1 VRNNSTLGLEY
12 FRTNRR
18 IIGSAVFWRA
28 LREPHCQSFSGWFQS
43 LRSQRMLSSK
53 STIPRSS
60 DRRIAAAETTS
71 SRSIARKA
79 TAISLLV
86 VIGAREEGQK
96 VMLAVKNMGG
106 EAGGRQSRS
115 CGSSGRAM
123 KAFVLWP
130 PQR

>member
-1 VRNNSTLGLEY
+1 MDAHCVEDRGLIR
-12 FRTNRR
+12 RTRDTDQV
-18 IIGSAVFWRA
+18 GTSDAY
-28 LREPHCQSFSGWFQS
+28 
-43 LRSQRMLSSK
+43 
-53 STIPRSS
+53 

-115 CGSSGRAM
+115 CGSSCRAM
-123 KAFVLWP
+123 KAFCSMAAAALMASTLAASL
-130 PQR
+130 R